1 MSPFARETM
10 QTAKKRSWRVSALSS
25 ALLKLLEQTEVDDHG
40 PIIGLAETLERE
52 AGELDEVIAIQ
63 IERLALSEHTNAAR

>member
-25 ALLKLLEQTEVDDHG
+25 ALLKLLEHTEIDDHG
-40 PIIGLAETLERE
+40 PIIGLAETLVQE
-52 AGELDEVIAIQ
+52 AGELDEVIGIQ
-63 IERLALSEHTNAAR
+63 IEKLALAEHAKAAR